1 MIIKLKLD
9 YLPSVNYY
17 FAYPSIKKQFISH
30 IKLNNEIKPL
40 KINKPVKLSIVIKD
54 RNAKKR
60 DLDNY
65 LKCLIDSLVALSIIK
80 DDRLIYEIK
89 AKKAKWNKDFILV
102 KMFIKVLH

>member
-1 MIIKLKLD
+1 MSISFKLD
-9 YLPSVNYY
+9 FIPSTNKY
-17 FAYPSIKKQFISH
+17 FAYPSVKKQFISH
-30 IKLNNEIKPL
+30 IKLNNEIKEL
-40 KINKPVKLSIVIKD
+40 RINKPVKLSIVIKD

-89 AKKAKWNKDFILV
+89 AKKEKWNKDFIQV
-102 KMFIKVLH
+102 KIKITML

>member
-1 MIIKLKLD
+1 MSISFKLD
-9 YLPSVNYY
+9 FIPSTNKY
-17 FAYPSIKKQFISH
+17 FAYPSVKKQFISH
-30 IKLNNEIKPL
+30 IKLNNEIKEL
-40 KINKPVKLSIVIKD
+40 RINKPVKLSIVIKD

-89 AKKAKWNKDFILV
+89 AKKEKWNKDFILV
-102 KMFIKVLH
+102 KMFIKVLN